1 MVIFVSFVEP
11 LIVVIGSGQ
20 KHYLFEKT
28 KNQEFLYTSAYNS
41 LLQSVPA
48 PISIPIRAALL
59 GISLPAYGAL
69 GCRGF
74 EDLLLLGY
82 KRI

>member
-1 MVIFVSFVEP
+1 MASLAIFIIFI
-11 LIVVIGSGQ
+11 IVAIDSDQ